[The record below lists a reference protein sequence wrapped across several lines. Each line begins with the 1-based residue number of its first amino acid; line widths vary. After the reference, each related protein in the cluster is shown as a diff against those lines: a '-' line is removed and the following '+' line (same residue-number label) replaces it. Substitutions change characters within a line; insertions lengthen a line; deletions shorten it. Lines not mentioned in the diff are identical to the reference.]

1 MNHNR
6 LFKSM
11 QMIYTFKM
19 LMQGFRHAQIQTTK
33 LLCKH
38 IMNFNSAFRKHIN
51 SMFYPVD
58 LQENIYSRRS
68 AFVDS
73 IFIYYKF
80 TSLLFFTR

>member
-38 IMNFNSAFRKHIN
+38 IMNFNSV
-51 SMFYPVD
+51 P
-58 LQENIYSRRS
+58 
-68 AFVDS
+68 
-73 IFIYYKF
+73 
-80 TSLLFFTR
+80 